1 MRRKKWGSKS
11 KDDCVCVL
19 TTEKHP
25 SRQSSICIIFKHS
38 LFGHKV
44 EQWKLK
50 EKYILIIYV
59 SEYVIY

>member
-1 MRRKKWGSKS
+1 MT
-11 KDDCVCVL
+11 VCVL